1 MYKQLNENSNLKI
14 ENLNNIIA
22 LQQQQD
28 SVNQAT
34 IDKLNTTIGMY
45 QTTLWELEDKHSLIK
60 KVTIGSI
67 VVNVGLIAFLFLK

>member
-28 SVNQAT
+28 SVNQVT
-34 IDKLNTTIGMY
+34 IDKLNSTIGMY
-45 QTTLWELEDKHSLIK
+45 QTTLWGLEDKHSLVK
-60 KVTIGSI
+60 KVAIGSI